1 MFGLIN
7 RDTLPTST
15 ADEFEHFTSS
25 LKAWALKEHNEDG
38 THFVSTTT
46 NVPLGTCLPYAGSS
60 TPNSNWLFC
69 DGSQVSRV
77 TYQTL
82 FNLVGTTYGAGDGST
97 TFNIPD
103 LRQRF
108 PLGKAAA
115 GTGSILGSTG
125 GTIDHTHSVASLTI
139 SGSTGSASPGT
150 DSQGSHSH
158 GGVTGSESSHTH
170 SFSATTGAAS
180 AGQFVD
186 LGATSS
192 HTGINH
198 THDVSG
204 TTGAGSSHSH
214 SISSDG
220 SHSHTVNS
228 HTHAAGTL
236 AVSGTEGTANP
247 PYTVL
252 NYIIL
257 AK

>member
-7 RDTLPTST
+7 RDNLPNGVL
-15 ADEFEHFTSS
+15 DEFEHLVSS
-25 LKAWALKEHNEDG
+25 LKALWLVQHNEDG
-38 THFVSTTT
+38 THKVLQTFDS
-46 NVPLGTCLPYAGSS
+46 VPLGGCIPYAGSTVPS
-60 TPNSNWLFC
+60 SRWLFC

-77 TYQTL
+77 TYQNL

-97 TFNIPD
+97 TFNVPD

-115 GTGSILGSTG
+115 GTGSTLGSTG
-125 GTIDHTHSVASLTI
+125 GAIDHSHSLAGLSL
-139 SGSTGSASPGT
+139 SGSTGATAPGT

-158 GGVTGSESSHTH
+158 GG
-170 SFSATTGAAS
+170 A
-180 AGQFVD
+180 
-186 LGATSS
+186 
-192 HTGINH
+192 
-198 THDVSG
+198 
-204 TTGAGSSHSH
+204 TGAGSAHHHTQNNTYAVFSGGPGALVGGSTAAIEVQVNGNTDDESAHTH

-220 SHSHTVNS
+220 AHSHTVNS

-257 AK
+257 AN